1 MWEGS
6 LARSTTAR
14 TAAEPTIQRNAHVDK
29 KSKKR
34 LEVIRKKV
42 DNLRKQV
49 AGAKQQTDEPDEVE
63 RLEQEIAALSAE
75 RDKLKNS

>member
-1 MWEGS
+1 
-6 LARSTTAR
+6 
-14 TAAEPTIQRNAHVDK
+14 VDK

-42 DNLRKQV
+42 DNLQKQV